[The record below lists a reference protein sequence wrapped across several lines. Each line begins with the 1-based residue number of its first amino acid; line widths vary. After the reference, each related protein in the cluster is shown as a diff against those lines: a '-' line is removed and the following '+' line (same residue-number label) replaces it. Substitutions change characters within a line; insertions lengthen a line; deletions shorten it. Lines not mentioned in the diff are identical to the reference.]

1 MSEGEILVA
10 LIVFVAV
17 PLSLICVHIVF
28 VSQTIIL
35 ESFEILLMMPSILL
49 AFLFYLVLSVV
60 CCLYE
65 SMSPKYLNESDQI
78 FVLCNY
84 FHF

>member
-1 MSEGEILVA
+1 MVA

-65 SMSPKYLNESDQI
+65 RSLSSMTPKYLNESDQI